1 MKVTL
6 KLSRIGMNMQEATI
20 AEWLKQP
27 GESFVTGEALYAIET
42 DKVTQE
48 VLATADGKLLEVFV
62 PAGED
67 VAVGGPICVVE
78 I

>member
-6 KLSRIGMNMQEATI
+6 KLSRIGMSMQEATI

-27 GESFVTGEALYAIET
+27 GESFVTGEAIYSIET